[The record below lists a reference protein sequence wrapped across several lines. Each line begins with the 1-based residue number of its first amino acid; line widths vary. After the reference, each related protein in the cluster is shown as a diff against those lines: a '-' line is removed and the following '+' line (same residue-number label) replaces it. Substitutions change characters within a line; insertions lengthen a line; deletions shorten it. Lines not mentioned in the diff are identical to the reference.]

1 VTSRALSA
9 VLTGINAHLVEVEVD
24 VTGGLPHFAIVG
36 LPGSAVRESKDRVRA
51 ALRNCG
57 LAIADRRVTIN
68 LAPAHLKKE
77 GATFDL
83 AIALALL
90 AANEKLE
97 QESLAAY
104 VAVGE
109 LALDGRLKPIHGAL
123 PIAAAVRGAG
133 ATRLLVPA
141 ENAAEAALAGGIDV
155 LGAST
160 LGQAVALLRGETA
173 IPPTRVDAAALL
185 RDAATPDLDYADV
198 RGQATAKRAL
208 EVAAAGAHNVLMV
221 GPPGAGK
228 TMLARRVAG
237 ILPELTLDEA
247 LACTAVHSIAGLL
260 GGRPMVVTRPL
271 RAPHHTASEVA
282 LIGGGRPV
290 RPGEIALAHHGV
302 LFLDELPEFP
312 VACLEAL
319 RQPLEERSIVVS
331 RASGSFTFPADAQ
344 IVCAMNPCPCG
355 YAGDPTHACS
365 CAPGTV
371 QRYRGRVSGPLLDR
385 LDVQIEVP
393 ALPYRELSS
402 GPAAEGSAEIR
413 ARVVAARER
422 QRARYAC
429 RGLASNAQLASRDID
444 RFCKPDAAGA
454 RLLEDAVTRLRLSA
468 RAYARV
474 LKVARTIAD
483 LDARDRIAAADV
495 AEALHYRMLDRPS
508 A

>member
-1 VTSRALSA
+1 MLA
-9 VLTGINAHLVEVEVD
+9 GITAHLVEVEVD
-24 VTGGLPHFAIVG
+24 VAGGLPHFAIVG

-57 LAIADRRVTIN
+57 LTLPERRVTIN
-68 LAPAHLKKE
+68 LAPAHLRKE

-90 AANEKLE
+90 AASEQLE
-97 QESLAAY
+97 QASLAPY

-123 PIAAAVRGAG
+123 PIASAARAASVG
-133 ATRLLVPA
+133 RLLVPA
-141 ENAAEAALAGGIDV
+141 ENAAEAALVDGIDV
-155 LGAST
+155 FGATT
-160 LGQAVALLRGETA
+160 LGEIVALLRGEHSIA
-173 IPPTRVDAAALL
+173 PTRVDATELL
-185 RDAATPDLDYADV
+185 RRAATDELDYADV
-198 RGQATAKRAL
+198 RGQAAAKRAL

-228 TMLARRVAG
+228 TMLARRLGG
-237 ILPELTLDEA
+237 ILPPLTLDEA
-247 LACTAVHSIAGLL
+247 LACTALHSIAGLL
-260 GGRPMVVTRPL
+260 GPRPMVATRPL
-271 RAPHHTASEVA
+271 RAPHHTASEAA

-312 VACLEAL
+312 VGCLEAL
-319 RQPLEERSIVVS
+319 RQPLEERTIVVS

-365 CAPGTV
+365 CAPGAR
-371 QRYRGRVSGPLLDR
+371 QRYRTRISGPLLDR

-393 ALPYRELSS
+393 ALPYHELS
-402 GPAAEGSAEIR
+402 GAPGVAEGSAELR
-413 ARVVAARER
+413 ARVSAARDR
-422 QRARYAC
+422 QRARYAL
-429 RGLASNAQLASRDID
+429 RGLTHNAQLASRDID
-444 RFCKPDAAGA
+444 RFCKLDAAGA

-483 LDARDRIAAADV
+483 LAARERIAASDV
-495 AEALHYRMLDRPS
+495 AEALQYRLLDRLP